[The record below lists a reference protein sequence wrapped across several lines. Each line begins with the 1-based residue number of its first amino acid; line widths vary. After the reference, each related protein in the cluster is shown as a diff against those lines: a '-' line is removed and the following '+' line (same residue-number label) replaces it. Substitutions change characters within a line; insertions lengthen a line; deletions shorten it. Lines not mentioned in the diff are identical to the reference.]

1 MRQGPGALAGALGV
15 ALILALIPSP
25 AWAADTSKV
34 DAATR
39 QVERGAQKMGQ
50 GEVGEGVEETAKG
63 IGNTIVEGA
72 KFTGEKF
79 KEAGRAAETPA
90 KAAGDKAGDG
100 AGSFGQAVKN
110 FFRTLFTN

>member
-1 MRQGPGALAGALGV
+1 MRQGPSAVARGLGLALSLALAPL
-15 ALILALIPSP
+15 P
-25 AWAADTSKV
+25 ARGADTSKV

-39 QVERGAQKMGQ
+39 QVERGAHKIGQ
-50 GEVGEGVEETAKG
+50 GQVGEGVEETAKG

-79 KEAGRAAETPA
+79 KEAGRAAEAPA
-90 KAAGDKAGDG
+90 KNAGSKTGEG
-100 AGSFGQAVKN
+100 ASSFGQSVKN